1 MLERVL
7 ARVAELEA
15 ALAERDRVIAEQGE
29 RIAELERRLG
39 QDSSNS
45 SRLPSSDAPWSKQ
58 SAKKRSSRTRSG
70 RKPGKQPGSASF
82 SRTLVD
88 DPDERLEI
96 HPDHCGSC
104 DASLRGAEEH

>member
-1 MLERVL
+1 MIEVL
-7 ARVAELEA
+7 TQRVADLEH
-15 ALAERDRVIAEQGE
+15 
-29 RIAELERRLG
+29 RLG

-45 SRLPSSDAPWSKQ
+45 SRPPSLDAPWAKRP
-58 SAKKRSSRTRSG
+58 AKKRSGRTRSG
-70 RKPGKQPGSASF
+70 RRAGKQPGSASF